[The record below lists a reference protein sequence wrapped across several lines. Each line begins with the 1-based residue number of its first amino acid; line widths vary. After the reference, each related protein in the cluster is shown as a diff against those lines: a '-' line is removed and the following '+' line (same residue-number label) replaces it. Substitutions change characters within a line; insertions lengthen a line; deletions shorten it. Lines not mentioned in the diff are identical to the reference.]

1 MAIKIKLE
9 KDGFIK
15 DGFVGYSYT
24 SAIFDFWVPAFRLNF
39 NAFIFFFGIY
49 MLEKFLLEF
58 FKIYSIL
65 NYYSINNE
73 WFFTFL
79 NISIYIF
86 PLFIALFI
94 AAFYNGYCTK
104 KMLKEGWK
112 PLENDEYSNAI
123 LKGYR
128 YLDYTDAEIK
138 DEDKMQRYQN
148 YIDKAKSNEVK
159 KCLCFIIFWII
170 IFVSFY
176 FYYFRT

>member
-1 MAIKIKLE
+1 
-9 KDGFIK
+9 
-15 DGFVGYSYT
+15 
-24 SAIFDFWVPAFRLNF
+24 
-39 NAFIFFFGIY
+39 
-49 MLEKFLLEF
+49 MLEKFLSEF
-58 FKIYSIL
+58 FTIYSIL
-65 NYYSINNE
+65 NYYSIENE
-73 WFFTFL
+73 WFFYIL
-79 NISIYIF
+79 NTSVPIF
-86 PLFIALFI
+86 TLLIAFII
-94 AAFYNGYCTK
+94 AFFYNKHYTK
-104 KMLKEGWK
+104 KMLKEGWS

-176 FYYFRT
+176 FYYFRA

>member
-1 MAIKIKLE
+1 MAIKVKLE

-24 SAIFDFWVPAFRLNF
+24 SALLDFWVPAFRLDF
-39 NAFIFFFGIY
+39 SAFVFFFGIY
-49 MLEKFLLEF
+49 MLEKFLSEF
-58 FKIYSIL
+58 FEIYSIL
-65 NYYSINNE
+65 NYYSIENT
-73 WFFTFL
+73 WL
-79 NISIYIF
+79 LYIF
-86 PLFIALFI
+86 NAGVPIFSFFIALFI
-94 AAFYNGYCTK
+94 AFFYNKHYTK
-104 KMLKEGWK
+104 KMLKEGWS

-170 IFVSFY
+170 ISVSFY
-176 FYYFRT
+176 FYYFRA

>member
-1 MAIKIKLE
+1 MAIKVKLE
-9 KDGFIK
+9 K

-24 SAIFDFWVPAFRLNF
+24 SALFDFWVPAFRLDF
-39 NAFIFFFGIY
+39 NAFVFFFGLY
-49 MLEKFLLEF
+49 MLEKFLSEF
-58 FKIYSIL
+58 FTIYSIL
-65 NYYSINNE
+65 NYYSIENE
-73 WFFTFL
+73 WFFYIL
-79 NISIYIF
+79 NASVPIF
-86 PLFIALFI
+86 SLLIAFII
-94 AAFYNGYCTK
+94 AFFYNKHYTK
-104 KMLKEGWK
+104 KMLKEGWS

-176 FYYFRT
+176 FYYFRA